1 MKETFVK
8 PLAVAVFGA
17 TWFSGAAA
25 QNDGRIA
32 IPLTDPARPVKLEV
46 TLFNGSINVQAYDGN
61 EILIST
67 SEDDDDEWEWEWDF
81 EDDDEDE
88 DDDEA
93 RSDRAGLRR
102 IPNTAIGVTAEE
114 NENTVSVGVDWGGR
128 GVDLAISVPRQT
140 SVTARTVNGDEIRLE
155 GLLGDHELN
164 NQNGDVI
171 GIDLSGSA
179 VVTSHNGDI
188 DMSFMQ
194 LTPGKTMSFV
204 SFNGD
209 IEVAFPPAIAADFRV
224 NPGRGDVYTDFD
236 VQLQPQSEIVE
247 GASERGRKQ
256 IRLEREMRLV
266 VGGGGPAIQFKT
278 FNGDV
283 VIRRR

>member
-1 MKETFVK
+1 MKQTLVI
-8 PLAVAVFGA
+8 PLAAAVVGV

-25 QNDGRIA
+25 QNDGRLA
-32 IPLTDPARPVKLEV
+32 IPLTDPSRPVKLQV
-46 TLFNGSINVQAYDGN
+46 TLFNGSISVTAHEGS

-67 SEDDDDEWEWEWDF
+67 SEDDDENF
-81 EDDDEDE
+81 ERWGDNDDDEP
-88 DDDEA
+88 
-93 RSDRAGLRR
+93 RPDRAGLVR
-102 IPNTAIGVTAEE
+102 IPNTAVGVTAEE
-114 NENTVSVGVDWGGR
+114 NDNTVSIGVDWGGR

-140 SVTARTVNGDEIRLE
+140 SVQARTVNGDEIRLE
-155 GLLGDHELN
+155 GLLGDHELA

-209 IEVAFPPAIAADFRV
+209 IEVAFPPAIAADLRV

-236 VQLQPQSEIVE
+236 VQLQPRSAVVE

-256 IRLEREMRLV
+256 VRLEREMRLV
-266 VGGGGPAIQFKT
+266 VGGGGQEIQFKT
-278 FNGDV
+278 FNGEV

>member
-1 MKETFVK
+1 
-8 PLAVAVFGA
+8 
-17 TWFSGAAA
+17 
-25 QNDGRIA
+25 
-32 IPLTDPARPVKLEV
+32 
-46 TLFNGSINVQAYDGN
+46 
-61 EILIST
+61 
-67 SEDDDDEWEWEWDF
+67 
-81 EDDDEDE
+81 
-88 DDDEA
+88 
-93 RSDRAGLRR
+93 
-102 IPNTAIGVTAEE
+102 
-114 NENTVSVGVDWGGR
+114 
-128 GVDLAISVPRQT
+128 
-140 SVTARTVNGDEIRLE
+140 
-155 GLLGDHELN
+155 
-164 NQNGDVI
+164 
-171 GIDLSGSA
+171 
-179 VVTSHNGDI
+179 
-188 DMSFMQ
+188 
-194 LTPGKTMSFV
+194 MSFV

>member
-1 MKETFVK
+1 MKQKFLD
-8 PLAVAVFGA
+8 PLAVALVSA
-17 TWFSGAAA
+17 TWLSGAAA

-32 IPLTDPARPVKLEV
+32 IPLTDPARPVKLQV
-46 TLFNGSINVQAYDGN
+46 TLFNGSISVTAYDGN

-67 SEDDDDEWEWEWDF
+67 SEDDDEDF
-81 EDDDEDE
+81 ERWDVDDDDDDEP
-88 DDDEA
+88 
-93 RSDRAGLRR
+93 RPDREGLVR
-102 IPNTAIGVTAEE
+102 IPNTAVGVTAEE
-114 NENTVSVGVDWGGR
+114 NDNTVSIGVDWGGR

-140 SVTARTVNGDEIRLE
+140 SVQARTVNGDEVRLE
-155 GLLGDHELN
+155 GLQGDHELA

-171 GIDLSGSA
+171 GVDLSGSA

-209 IEVAFPPAIAADFRV
+209 IEVAFPPGIAADFRV

-236 VQLQPQSEIVE
+236 VQLQPRTGVVE
-247 GASERGRKQ
+247 GAGERGGNKV
-256 IRLEREMRLV
+256 RLEREMRLV
-266 VGGGGPAIQFKT
+266 VGGGGQEIQFKT
-278 FNGDV
+278 FNGEV

>member
-1 MKETFVK
+1 
-8 PLAVAVFGA
+8 
-17 TWFSGAAA
+17 
-25 QNDGRIA
+25 
-32 IPLTDPARPVKLEV
+32 VKLEV

-61 EILIST
+61 EVLIST
-67 SEDDDDEWEWEWDF
+67 SEDADDEDWEWDF
-81 EDDDEDE
+81 DDD
-88 DDDEA
+88 DDDDDDSP
-93 RSDRAGLRR
+93 SDRAGLRR

-171 GIDLSGSA
+171 GIDLNGSA

-209 IEVAFPPAIAADFRV
+209 IEVAFPPAIAAEFRV

-236 VQLQPQSEIVE
+236 VQLQPQSGIVE
-247 GASERGRKQ
+247 GNSERGRKQ
-256 IRLEREMRLV
+256 VRFEREMRLV
-266 VGGGGPAIQFKT
+266 VGGGGQAIQFKT

>member
-1 MKETFVK
+1 MKQTFVK

-46 TLFNGSINVQAYDGN
+46 NLFNGSISVTAYEGN

-67 SEDDDDEWEWEWDF
+67 SEDDDEDF
-81 EDDDEDE
+81 ERWDVDDDDDEP
-88 DDDEA
+88 
-93 RSDRAGLRR
+93 RPDREGLVR
-102 IPNTAIGVTAEE
+102 IPNTAVGVTAEE
-114 NENTVSVGVDWGGR
+114 NDNTVSIGVDWGGR

-140 SVTARTVNGDEIRLE
+140 SVQARTVNGDEIRLE
-155 GLLGDHELN
+155 GLLGDHELA
-164 NQNGDVI
+164 NQNGDVV

-209 IEVAFPPAIAADFRV
+209 IEVAFPPGIAADFRV

-236 VQLQPQSEIVE
+236 VQLQPRSAVIE

-256 IRLEREMRLV
+256 VRLEREMRLV
-266 VGGGGPAIQFKT
+266 VGGGGQEIQFKT
-278 FNGDV
+278 FNGEV

>member
-1 MKETFVK
+1 MKEPFVK
-8 PLAVAVFGA
+8 PLAVAVLGA
-17 TWFSGAAA
+17 TWFSGAGA

-46 TLFNGSINVQAYDGN
+46 TLFNGSISVTAHDGN
-61 EILIST
+61 EVLIST
-67 SEDDDDEWEWEWDF
+67 SEDGDDEDFERWDF
-81 EDDDEDE
+81 DDEDE
-88 DDDEA
+88 DDDDPP
-93 RSDRAGLRR
+93 SDRAGLVR

-114 NENTVSVGVDWGGR
+114 NDNTVSVGVDWGGR
-128 GVDLAISVPRQT
+128 GVDLSISVPRQT

-236 VQLQPQSEIVE
+236 VQLQPRAAVVE

-256 IRLEREMRLV
+256 VRLEREMRLV
-266 VGGGGPAIQFKT
+266 VGGGGQEIQFKT

>member
-1 MKETFVK
+1 MKETFVL
-8 PLAVAVFGA
+8 PLAAAIVGA
-17 TWFSGAAA
+17 TWLPSATA
-25 QNDGRIA
+25 QDDGRIA
-32 IPLTDPARPVKLEV
+32 IPLTNPGRPVKLEV
-46 TLFNGSINVQAYDGN
+46 ALFNGSIIVKAYDGN
-61 EILIST
+61 EVLIST
-67 SEDDDDEWEWEWDF
+67 SEDSDDESFERWDF
-81 EDDDEDE
+81 DEDG
-88 DDDEA
+88 DEPRPD
-93 RSDRAGLRR
+93 RSGLRR

-114 NENTVSVGVDWGGR
+114 NDNTVSIGVDWGNR

-140 SVTARTVNGDEIRLE
+140 SVQARTVNGDEIRLE
-155 GLLGDHELN
+155 GLLGDHELA

-179 VVTSHNGDI
+179 VVMSHNGDI

-194 LTPGKTMSFV
+194 LTSGKTMSFV

-209 IEVAFPPAIAADFRV
+209 IEVAFPPALAADFRV

-236 VQLQPQSEIVE
+236 VQLQPRSAIVE
-247 GASERGRKQ
+247 GGSERGVKQ
-256 IRLEREMRLV
+256 VRLEREMRLV
-266 VGGGGPAIQFKT
+266 VGGGGPEIQFKT

>member
-1 MKETFVK
+1 MKETLVV
-8 PLAVAVFGA
+8 PLAVAVVGA

-32 IPLTDPARPVKLEV
+32 VPLTDPARPVKLEV
-46 TLFNGSINVQAYDGN
+46 ALFNGSIIVKAYDGK

-67 SEDDDDEWEWEWDF
+67 SEDADDEDFERRDF
-81 EDDDEDE
+81 EDDDE
-88 DDDEA
+88 
-93 RSDRAGLRR
+93 RRPDRAGLRR
-102 IPNTAIGVTAEE
+102 IPNTAIGLTAEE
-114 NENTVSVGVDWGGR
+114 NDNTVSIGVDWGSR

-140 SVTARTVNGDEIRLE
+140 SVKARTVNGDEIRLE
-155 GLLGDHELN
+155 GLLGDHELA
-164 NQNGDVI
+164 NQNGDVL

-209 IEVAFPPAIAADFRV
+209 IEVAFPPALAADFRV

-236 VQLQPQSEIVE
+236 VQLQPRSAVVE
-247 GASERGRKQ
+247 GGSERGRKQ
-256 IRLEREMRLV
+256 VRLEREMRLV
-266 VGGGGPAIQFKT
+266 AGGGGSEIQFKT
-278 FNGDV
+278 FNGDI